1 MLVALARIFHQGR
14 ARVSCATVRW
24 QGCSRAFKPQA
35 ACLRNDWRLQAPVRP
50 ARATTQWAD
59 AHKEEQRGQRAVT
72 RPNRVRSARYKLALV
87 LEAKKASSH
96 GVLSGIR
103 ERPGEICGLNRRA
116 CRGISLVELM
126 VGMALG
132 LFIVATALF
141 LLTEHLRENRS
152 LLLQARLQQD
162 LRVTL
167 DLMSRHLQRAGHWGT
182 PQAAIWQ
189 TDGQANSLPQ
199 TNPYTAW
206 APNPTSVLFHTS
218 RDTQENQQID
228 SNETLGFRL
237 QQGVLQMRL
246 GAAGWQALTDPEV
259 MQITQLQI
267 QPQVHEQT
275 LADLCHRPCPPA
287 SNTCPPRQQVRSLRI
302 NIHASATH
310 EAQVQ
315 RSLQTQ
321 VRLRNDAVIGSCPA

>member
-1 MLVALARIFHQGR
+1 MLVA
-14 ARVSCATVRW
+14 
-24 QGCSRAFKPQA
+24 
-35 ACLRNDWRLQAPVRP
+35 
-50 ARATTQWAD
+50 
-59 AHKEEQRGQRAVT
+59 
-72 RPNRVRSARYKLALV
+72 
-87 LEAKKASSH
+87 
-96 GVLSGIR
+96 
-103 ERPGEICGLNRRA
+103 LNRRA
-116 CRGISLVELM
+116 CKGVSLVELM

-167 DLMSRHLQRAGHWGT
+167 DLMSRQLHRAGHWGT
-182 PQAAIWQ
+182 PQATIWQ
-189 TDGQANSLPQ
+189 ADVAPQ

-206 APNPTSVLFHTS
+206 TPNSTSVLFHAS
-218 RDTQENQQID
+218 RDAQENQQID
-228 SNETLGFRL
+228 SNEALGFRL

-246 GAAGWQALTDPEV
+246 GAGGWQALTDPEV
-259 MQITQLQI
+259 MQVTQLHI

-287 SNTCPPRQQVRSLRI
+287 SNTCPPRQQVRSLHI
-302 NIHASATH
+302 SLQASAAHDT
-310 EAQVQ
+310 QVQ

-321 VRLRNDAVIGSCPA
+321 VRLRNDAVIGSCPE